1 MPTIEDLE
9 QRLGKLED
17 RDKADVMAKLKEID
31 EKMSK
36 LKGDN
41 IWRFVVQTILAPLTI
56 VAVGLIVNWQI
67 ERNKAANDRIEAARE
82 MIPLLFDNSPDKAFA
97 TEALLATIIDPDI
110 ADELHK
116 IVARHYSAVIQT
128 SLASGDTAT
137 AAKVLAAAEHSG
149 GEAATVVVD
158 SIKQNNVDYK
168 RLQSFTNKSSVAE
181 TKEREGF
188 QNLLA
193 GNYNGAI
200 SAFQAAEKAY
210 PSYHSVYEIARILQ
224 SRRIDLDDPL
234 RRREILKE
242 IATSYMVPSDLR
254 QKMITQGDE

>member
-1 MPTIEDLE
+1 MPTVEDLE
-9 QRLGKLED
+9 QRLSKLED

-31 EKMSK
+31 EKMSR

-67 ERNKAANDRIEAARE
+67 ERTKAANDRIGAARE

-97 TEALLATIIDPDI
+97 TEALLARIIDPDI

-116 IVARHYSAVIQT
+116 IVARHYSGVIQK

-137 AAKVLAAAEHSG
+137 AARILAAAEHSG

-158 SIKQNNVDYK
+158 SVRQNNTKYWK
-168 RLQSFTNKSSVAE
+168 LQSYTSKSSIAE
-181 TKEREGF
+181 GKEREGF

-193 GNYNGAI
+193 GNYDGAI
-200 SAFQAAEKAY
+200 QAFEAAEKAY
-210 PSYHSVYEIARILQ
+210 PSYHSVYEIGRLLK
-224 SRRIDLDDPL
+224 SRRSELDDPVK
-234 RRREILKE
+234 RGEILNE
-242 IATSYMVPSDLR
+242 IASSYMVPSDLR
-254 QKMITQGDE
+254 QKMKAGDAE